1 MKKIS
6 LSLSLLS
13 LMLAQLAVFAQGE
26 EKKDKKYEFVKSKSI
41 NKSYNV
47 SSSDKLSIHNSFGS
61 VEVHTWNKNE
71 IKVDVAIEVS
81 SNNAEFAEKLLNA
94 IVVDDSQKTNEISF
108 KTSINNSN

>member
-13 LMLAQLAVFAQGE
+13 LLLAQLAVFGQGDD
-26 EKKDKKYEFVKSKSI
+26 KKDKKYEFVKNKSI

-71 IKVDVAIEVS
+71 IKVDIAIEVS
-81 SNNAEFAEKLLNA
+81 SNNAEFAGKLLDA
-94 IVVDDSQKTNEISF
+94 IGVDDSQKANDCLLY
-108 KTSINNSN
+108 TS